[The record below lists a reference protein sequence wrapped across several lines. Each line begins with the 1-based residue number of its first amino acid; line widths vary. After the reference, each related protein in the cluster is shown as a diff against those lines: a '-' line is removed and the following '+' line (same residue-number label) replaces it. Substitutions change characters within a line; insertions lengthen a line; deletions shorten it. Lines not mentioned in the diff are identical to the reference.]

1 MVVGECVLV
10 VGGDGGEGVRVA
22 AAAAVARGVATVEQG
37 APGG

>member
-1 MVVGECVLV
+1 VLV
-10 VGGDGGEGVRVA
+10 VGGDGGEGVRVAAA